1 MAEKKWYDVVLE
13 YLNNPETYII
23 AMGILI
29 AFGVKISSK
38 LQQAIAGVGVAI
50 AQLGLAIEALV
61 YAIKEEGKEST
72 KEGQNV

>member
-13 YLNNPETYII
+13 YLNNPATYTVV
-23 AMGILI
+23 MGMLT

-38 LQQAIAGVGVAI
+38 LQQAIAGVGTSL

-61 YAIKEEGKEST
+61 YVIKEEKNSQV
-72 KEGQNV
+72 KEG

>member
-13 YLNNPETYII
+13 YLNNPATYTVV
-23 AMGILI
+23 MGMLT

-61 YAIKEEGKEST
+61 YVIKEEGKEPA
-72 KEGQNV
+72 KEV